1 MRTET
6 TTLTVKNEFF
16 QDIWNG
22 LQSSPKSL
30 SSKYFY
36 NETGDKLFQ
45 EIMDCDE
52 YYLTRCELEIFTQ
65 QSGKL
70 TTSFLNQLKDF
81 DIVELGAGDCYKSIH
96 LLRSMLKA
104 HVPFTYYPIDIS
116 SNVIT
121 LLKKKLPVALPGLK
135 MTGLNGDYFDM
146 LEEAKILS
154 NKNKVVLFLGSSIG
168 NIPFEETVSFLRAMR
183 SHLRKGD
190 MVLIGFDLKKDPQTI
205 LNAYN
210 DKEGITKRFNLN
222 LLQRIND
229 ELDADFKLDQFEH
242 CPVYDEKTG
251 ACKSYLK
258 SLKKQR
264 VRIGEEGWVRFE
276 KDEQIYMEVSQK
288 YTVEQTD
295 AMAMAAGFTPMDHFY
310 DSKNWFLD
318 ALWRCE

>member
-1 MRTET
+1 MKTAT
-6 TTLTVKNEFF
+6 TTVSVKNEFF
-16 QDIWNG
+16 QDVWTG
-22 LQSSPKSL
+22 LRGTPKSL

-36 NETGDKLFQ
+36 NEAGDKIFQ

-65 QSGKL
+65 QSDSLIAPLLHG
-70 TTSFLNQLKDF
+70 LKDF
-81 DIVELGAGDCYKSIH
+81 DVVELGAGDCYKSIH
-96 LLRSMLKA
+96 LLRSLVKHNA
-104 HVPFTYYPIDIS
+104 SFTYYPIDIS

-121 LLKKKLPVALPGLK
+121 QLKKRLPSILPGLQ

-146 LEEAKILS
+146 LEEAKLLS
-154 NKNKVVLFLGSSIG
+154 DKNKVVLFLGSSIG

-190 MVLIGFDLKKDPQTI
+190 LVLIGFDLKKDPQTI

-210 DKEGITKRFNLN
+210 DKEGITRRFNLN

-229 ELDADFKLDQFEH
+229 ELDADFRLDQFEH
-242 CPVYDEKTG
+242 CPTYDEKTG

-264 VRIGEEGWVRFE
+264 VRIGEEGWIRFE
-276 KDEQIYMEVSQK
+276 KDELIYMEVSQK

-295 AMAMAAGFTPMDHFY
+295 AMAMAAGFSPVNHFY
-310 DSKNWFLD
+310 DSKNWFVD